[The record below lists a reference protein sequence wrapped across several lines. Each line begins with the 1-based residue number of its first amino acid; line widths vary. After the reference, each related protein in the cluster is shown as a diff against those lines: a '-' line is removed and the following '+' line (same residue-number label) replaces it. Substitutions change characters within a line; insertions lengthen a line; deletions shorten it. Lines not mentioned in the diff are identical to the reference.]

1 MQAYFLKWPMQYLL
15 RLSGWNTQ
23 ILAGKHV
30 YFWDQPTFE
39 PLQCSLCFEVGTI
52 NGSCCFL
59 HFTYKM
65 KVLTKCMSDATTT
78 DLTWKAAKAP
88 QKSDSSCHM
97 EQQICASSTAQ
108 RGTATHHPTLLM
120 QLNAHAFHYEIK
132 PFSYIQMDTLHKF
145 VFNKLSQGTAVS

>member
-1 MQAYFLKWPMQYLL
+1 MTHAIPIKTKWLEHTNSGREACVLL
-15 RLSGWNTQ
+15 RPAHLWTSSVQLMLWSRN
-23 ILAGKHV
+23 
-30 YFWDQPTFE
+30 
-39 PLQCSLCFEVGTI
+39 I

-78 DLTWKAAKAP
+78 DLTWKAAKVP

-145 VFNKLSQGTAVS
+145 VFNELSQGTAVS